1 MATGD
6 DIQWWCRTDG
16 DDTNGG
22 GFDSGIPSAGTNYCD
37 QAAAELSL
45 TDLATSGAGV
55 TTITSVT
62 GGFTSAM
69 IGNSIRIASGTNF
82 TAGYYWITGYTDT
95 NTITVSVS
103 PTPSAAGSAGNGKI
117 GGAFLGLKN
126 LMAGASG
133 GLSNP
138 TITSPLAA
146 GHRINLGGTGGDDP
160 GTGGGVA
167 PTGMDY
173 DYRGSASSYQ
183 GFWTPTAQGS
193 TVSGR
198 IKIVGYKQGGGT
210 GRPCI
215 GTSGLLLNNASFW
228 HLENLKF
235 IFTHTAGLTAH
246 GIFAGNQDF
255 KNTVVNVIVDVN
267 GLDADGL
274 TVYHA
279 YNCEV
284 RNTGGTTA
292 GTRSGIKCVSYPA
305 VIVGCVVRDVRGN
318 GFSDGSQSSGYVN
331 CIADSCKANGFVVAS
346 SAVGAFMI
354 NCTAY
359 NCTGDGVAM
368 TTATACTQTSIIN
381 CTLESNGSNAIDCR
395 VGTSLLNDKRR
406 AIWVT
411 NNAYNSATL
420 YNAVT
425 APDTDL
431 NVDSQFTNAAN
442 GDLSVGTNLKAKGS
456 PKTFRSGEVTSYV
469 DIGAVQRQEP
479 TVAGVF
485 RHPGMSGGMNG

>member
-22 GFDSGIPSAGTNYCD
+22 GFDSGIASAGTNYCD
-37 QAAAELSL
+37 QAVAQLSL

-55 TTITSVT
+55 TTITSAT

-69 IGNSIRIASGTNF
+69 IGNAIRIASGTNF

-117 GGAFLGLKN
+117 GGAFLGIKN
-126 LMAGASG
+126 LMSNASG

-173 DYRGSASSYQ
+173 DYRGTGPSYGGYYSPAWGSS
-183 GFWTPTAQGS
+183 TA
-193 TVSGR
+193 GR
-198 IKIVGYKQGGGT
+198 IKLVGYKQGGGL

-215 GTSGLLLNNASFW
+215 AMSGGLFNNTIWW
-228 HLENLKF
+228 HFENLKF
-235 IFTHTAGLTAH
+235 IFTHIGGNSTF
-246 GIFAGNQDF
+246 GIGGSSIPNYHTF
-255 KNTVVNVIVDVN
+255 VNIIVDMN
-267 GLDADGL
+267 GRDFYGIRASQ
-274 TVYHA
+274 A
-279 YNCEV
+279 YYCEV
-284 RNTGGTTA
+284 KNTGGTTA
-292 GTRSGIKCVSYPA
+292 GTGAAILSQGYGSTIY
-305 VIVGCVVRDVRGN
+305 GCVVKDVCGN
-318 GFSDGSQSSGYVN
+318 GFAEASNTTSAFIN
-331 CIADSCKANGFVVAS
+331 CIADSCKASGFNLQ
-346 SAVGAFMI
+346 SAQYSCCII

-359 NCTGDGVAM
+359 NCTNDGIRLNTNPITM
-368 TTATACTQTSIIN
+368 TMVIN
-381 CTLESNGSNAIDCR
+381 CTLHSNGGYAINCQN
-395 VGTSLLNDKRR
+395 GTQVVNDKRR
-406 AIWVT
+406 SIWLT
-411 NNAYNSATL
+411 NNAYNSSTL

-425 APDTDL
+425 APSDHL
-431 NVDSQFTNAAN
+431 NVDSQFTDAAN
-442 GDLSVGTNLKAKGS
+442 GNFAVGSNLKANGKPS
-456 PKTFRSGEVTSYV
+456 VFRSGNVTSYV

-479 TVAGVF
+479 NRQTTNTYGS
-485 RHPGMSGGMNG
+485 PLINTYNY